1 VRSRKNEYSALDAAI
16 EAAKRFWAEILCIT
30 RVKFTLVMHAD
41 DTGNFYQRY
50 LRKKVL
56 ILLLII

>member
-1 VRSRKNEYSALDAAI
+1 M
-16 EAAKRFWAEILCIT
+16 AKAYLL
-30 RVKFTLVMHAD
+30 TLVMHAN

-56 ILLLII
+56 ILLLINADQRST